1 MVLPKGLSQTHPL
14 PKPDTLCDYI
24 CTEKPELCLESVLLT
39 CSPCWIVCKIVHE
52 QGQSLFQPSSPIADG
67 YVVV

>member
-24 CTEKPELCLESVLLT
+24 CTEKPELCLESVNT
-39 CSPCWIVCKIVHE
+39 
-52 QGQSLFQPSSPIADG
+52 
-67 YVVV
+67 